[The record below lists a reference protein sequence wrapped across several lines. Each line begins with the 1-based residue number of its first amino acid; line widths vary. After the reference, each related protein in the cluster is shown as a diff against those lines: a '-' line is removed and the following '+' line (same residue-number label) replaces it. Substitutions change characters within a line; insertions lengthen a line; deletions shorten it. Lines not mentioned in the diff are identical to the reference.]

1 MGENIQID
9 TQFREERL
17 TLHHWTAQE
26 GGRHV
31 LIYDQVWRK
40 AKHVP
45 VTLLVRPPAQTERHE
60 EEPGVLQQ
68 SHLIIQVQVPEP
80 CREEQKLQSLR
91 QTTPGSG

>member
-1 MGENIQID
+1 MEENIQIT

-17 TLHHWTAQE
+17 TPDRYTAQE
-26 GGRHV
+26 GGLYV
-31 LIYDQVWRK
+31 LIYDQVWCK

-68 SHLIIQVQVPEP
+68 SHLIIQVQVPES
-80 CREEQKLQSLR
+80 CGEEQKLQSMR
-91 QTTPGSG
+91 QTTPGSR